1 MRAITGVSALPGV
14 MNGHRSV
21 TLCRKSFEAP
31 TRRAGKTGHGLTVS
45 RIDRLISGAGAVALA
60 LSAFYF
66 APIVG
71 SIFLK

>member
-14 MNGHRSV
+14 MNRHRSV
-21 TLCRKSFEAP
+21 TLRRESFAAA
-31 TRRAGKTGHGLTVS
+31 TRKTGKEGHDLTVA

-71 SIFLK
+71 SIFMK

>member
-21 TLCRKSFEAP
+21 MLSRESFAAATRKTP
-31 TRRAGKTGHGLTVS
+31 KTGRGLTMAE
-45 RIDRLISGAGAVALA
+45 IDRLISGAGAVVLI

>member
-1 MRAITGVSALPGV
+1 MSAITGVSALPGG
-14 MNGHRSV
+14 MDRPGSV
-21 TLCRKSFEAP
+21 RLNRESFTAEKHTVRKKGRCA
-31 TRRAGKTGHGLTVS
+31 AIVW
-45 RIDRLISGAGAVALA
+45 IDWLISGAGAVVLA